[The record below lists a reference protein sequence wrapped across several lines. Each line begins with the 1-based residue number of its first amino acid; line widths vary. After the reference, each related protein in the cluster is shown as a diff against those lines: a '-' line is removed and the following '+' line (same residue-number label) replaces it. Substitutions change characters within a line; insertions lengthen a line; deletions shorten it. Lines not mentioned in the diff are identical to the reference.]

1 MQFENPITIE
11 EALDRIHRRVYVLP
25 AIQREFVWKPLQI
38 ERLFDSLMRE
48 YPIGAFLFWEIK
60 PEHSGN
66 YRYFEFVTKY
76 SVREPHNKEVTVP
89 AERSVTA
96 ILDGQQ
102 RLTAFNIAL
111 HGSYATKLPR
121 KRWADPTA
129 FPSRYLYLD
138 LLYRNDDPGSE
149 ETMYE
154 FSFLTRDEAERA
166 GADKHWFRVSDVLG
180 MATGPEVHHY
190 LRKNKLA
197 DHETAFDTLWKLHQ
211 LIREKPAI
219 NFYLERSGQLDKVLN
234 VFIRVNSGGTVL
246 SYSDLLLSVA
256 TAKWSI
262 DARTEIHGLV
272 DQMNEIGWGFRFSKD
287 RVLKASLVLCDFPD
301 IKFKVDNFNVKN
313 MLKIEKQWSEI
324 SNALLVAVQLLYEF
338 GLYGENLTGE
348 NVLVPVAYYIQHR
361 GLDDRYVTA
370 SRHASD
376 RELIR
381 SFVLRSLLRAGFW
394 TGAVDSIL
402 IEARRTI
409 QKHGH
414 SGFPLEELEE
424 GFRSQ
429 AKSLKF
435 EDEEIENLLETK
447 YQNRGVSLLLTLLY
461 PGVDVG
467 KEYHQDHV
475 FPKSRFRQR
484 KLIQAGV
491 PPDEIALMMD
501 RADRLPNLQ
510 LLEGSGNRTKGT
522 MLPAEYVRTMV
533 PAKRRRHYLEFHD
546 LDPLPEDERGFLE
559 FCDRRR
565 EVMLERLKTLLS

>member
-1 MQFENPITIE
+1 M
-11 EALDRIHRRVYVLP
+11 
-25 AIQREFVWKPLQI
+25 
-38 ERLFDSLMRE
+38 
-48 YPIGAFLFWEIK
+48 
-60 PEHSGN
+60 
-66 YRYFEFVTKY
+66 
-76 SVREPHNKEVTVP
+76 
-89 AERSVTA
+89 TA

-129 FPSRYLYLD
+129 FPPRYLYLD
-138 LLYRNDDPGSE
+138 LLSRNDDAGSE
-149 ETMYE
+149 ETMYA
-154 FSFLTRDEAERA
+154 FSFLTRDEAEA
-166 GADKHWFRVSDVLG
+166 ASKGKHWFRVSDVLG
-180 MATGPEVHHY
+180 MATGPDVHNY
-190 LRKNKLA
+190 LRKNELA
-197 DHETAFDTLWKLHQ
+197 EHETAFETLWKVHQ

-219 NFYLERSGQLDKVLN
+219 NFYLERSEELDKVLN

-256 TAKWSI
+256 TAKWTRL

-287 RVLKASLVLCDFPD
+287 RVLKASLILCDLPD
-301 IKFKVDNFNVKN
+301 IKFKVDNFNVEN

-324 SNALLVAVQLLYEF
+324 SNALIVAVQLLDEF
-338 GLYGENLTGE
+338 GLHSENLTGE
-348 NVLVPVAYYIQHR
+348 NVLIPVAYYIKHR
-361 GLDDRYVTA
+361 NLDDRYVMA
-370 SRHASD
+370 ARHASD

-381 SFVLRSLLRAGFW
+381 SFVLRSMLRTGFW

-409 QKHGH
+409 QGQGDN
-414 SGFPLEELEE
+414 GFPLKRLED

-429 AKSLKF
+429 GKSLKF
-435 EDEEIENLLETK
+435 EDEEIEALLETK
-447 YQNRGVSLLLTLLY
+447 YQNRGISLLLTLLY

-484 KLIQAGV
+484 KLLRAGV
-491 PPDEIALMMD
+491 PPDEVALMMD
-501 RADRLPNLQ
+501 RANKLPNLQ

-522 MLPAEYVRTMV
+522 MLPAEYVRTKV
-533 PAKRRRHYLEFHD
+533 PAKRRRHYVEFHD
-546 LDPLPEDERGFLE
+546 LHPLPEDERGFLE
-559 FCDRRR
+559 FYDRRR
-565 EVMLERLKTLLS
+565 EVMLERLKTLLA